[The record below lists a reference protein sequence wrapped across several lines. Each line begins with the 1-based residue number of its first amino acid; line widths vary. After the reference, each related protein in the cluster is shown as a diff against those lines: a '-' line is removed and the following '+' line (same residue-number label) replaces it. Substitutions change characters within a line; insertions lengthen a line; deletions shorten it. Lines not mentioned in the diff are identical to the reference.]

1 MNRIVKYL
9 DNMEMTQKIV
19 KIIPGILLGIY
30 TIIHYILNLLY
41 KIKCE
46 NKYGIPMDYFDY
58 KSNKNI
64 VFYLY
69 IIMLVVMCVYSY
81 YVNKNIYNDDKYVV
95 INKVVNFLYAL
106 ATGFLI
112 GWLRLRH

>member
-30 TIIHYILNLLY
+30 TIIHYIQNLLY
-41 KIKCE
+41 KIECE

-69 IIMLVVMCVYSY
+69 
-81 YVNKNIYNDDKYVV
+81 
-95 INKVVNFLYAL
+95 
-106 ATGFLI
+106 
-112 GWLRLRH
+112 